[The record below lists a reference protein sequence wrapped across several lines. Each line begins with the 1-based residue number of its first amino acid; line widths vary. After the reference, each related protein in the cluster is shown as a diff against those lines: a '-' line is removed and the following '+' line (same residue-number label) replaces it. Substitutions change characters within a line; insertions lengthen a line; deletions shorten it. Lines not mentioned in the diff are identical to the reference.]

1 MMQLN
6 QCIKTCAYQVHMPS
20 KANKK
25 IEKKNIDYFG
35 ELEIRHWQEL
45 AKRGFIFKLA
55 PRSMSSSVANKS
67 HVHTRIE
74 QSVVLVSGCLLVS
87 GFKSL

>member
-6 QCIKTCAYQVHMPS
+6 QCIKTCAYISSAHAVQG
-20 KANKK
+20 KQK
-25 IEKKNIDYFG
+25 IERKNIDYFG
-35 ELEIRHWQEL
+35 ELEIQHSQEL
-45 AKRGFIFKLA
+45 TKRGFIFKLA

-87 GFKSL
+87 GFK